1 MALKTQKSAKSKATT
16 FRGSQTFRALDE
28 CGIFPCGRNG
38 PMTIKFAPEQTAI
51 QVGGADPAL
60 RTNLTTCAMRLP
72 AAPKPTAWLRFSRRT
87 HRESI
92 TILLYHKIWWLSRVS
107 FYILCLSKNPC
118 KQTSS
123 EEQEQKNIFTPES
136 E

>member
-1 MALKTQKSAKSKATT
+1 MALETQKARKAKRSPY
-16 FRGSQTFRALDE
+16 GDPQTFRALDE
-28 CGIFPCGRNG
+28 CNIFPCGRNE
-38 PMTIKFAPEQTAI
+38 PMTINFAPEQTAI
-51 QVGGADPAL
+51 QEDGTDPAL

-92 TILLYHKIWWLSRVS
+92 TVFLYRKIWWLSIAS

-123 EEQEQKNIFTPES
+123 EEREQKIFS
-136 E
+136 L